1 VAFQNRR
8 EGRIAM
14 KVCGKVIKIAVSV
27 LTLTILLAFVVPFS
41 GITVNARETHHIT
54 AKAAAG
60 GGITDEGTIN
70 VKEGDDKTYHIYP
83 DAGHRVNYV
92 TVDGQNIGAV
102 TEYTFHNVKRNHEI
116 YVYFIT
122 GSAQDQAIAN
132 KKNLSV
138 LGSFSLKNGS
148 GSYAPNTK
156 VTVDAG
162 VVPGFRFA
170 GWLASDGRIYPSAV
184 TTITMPKYDLIL
196 YANWVAEGMDGVM
209 SQIATTNL
217 KCEQI
222 FGWAAIT
229 NKLGTF
235 TAKDLQNGS
244 GNTMNMS
251 IGGFNCYV
259 DAAAIAVLN
268 TRPGMAL
275 NVSYGADASFTF
287 YGDMDNSLFFGTE
300 LSYMCTTKSVGA
312 LHEKEIRF
320 AEPGIIGTAI
330 TANVL
335 LPEAAVGQTV
345 YVYLVD
351 ANGNEALY
359 LPTVVDGANRVS
371 VPLSAKVNFRIKY

>member
-1 VAFQNRR
+1 MKNIMRALVTMLTF
-8 EGRIAM
+8 AM
-14 KVCGKVIKIAVSV
+14 LATFGMPGNVMTAQAGK
-27 LTLTILLAFVVPFS
+27 TY
-41 GITVNARETHHIT
+41 HIT

-60 GGITDEGTIN
+60 GGITDEGTHN
-70 VKEGDDKTYHIYP
+70 VKEDDDKTYHIYP
-83 DAGHRVNYV
+83 DPGHRVNYV
-92 TVDGQNIGAV
+92 TIDGKNIGAV
-102 TEYTFHNVKRNHEI
+102 TEYTFENVESDHEI
-116 YVYFIT
+116 CVYFISGT
-122 GSAQDQAIAN
+122 AEAAVS
-132 KKNLSV
+132 KKALNV
-138 LGSFSLKNGS
+138 LGSFALKNGS

-162 VVPGFRFA
+162 TVAGFRFA
-170 GWLASDGRIYPSAV
+170 GWLASDGKIYPSAV

-196 YANWVAEGMDGVM
+196 YANWVAEGMNSAL

-217 KCEQI
+217 KGEQV
-222 FGWAAIT
+222 FGWQAIT
-229 NKLGTF
+229 EKLATF

-268 TRPGMAL
+268 TRLGMAL

-287 YGDMDNSLFFGTE
+287 YGDTDNSLFFGTE
-300 LSYMCTTKSVGA
+300 LSYTCTTKSTGSV
-312 LHEKEIRF
+312 HEKEISF
-320 AEPGIIGTAI
+320 AEPGAIGTSI

-335 LPEAAVGQTV
+335 LPEAAVGQAA

-359 LPTVVDGANRVS
+359 LPAVVDGGNRVS
-371 VPLSAKVNFRIKY
+371 VPLAAKVNFRIKY

>member
-1 VAFQNRR
+1 MKSAKKSLRMLAVVLALAMAVAFGMPGNVMTAQ
-8 EGRIAM
+8 
-14 KVCGKVIKIAVSV
+14 
-27 LTLTILLAFVVPFS
+27 
-41 GITVNARETHHIT
+41 ARKTYHIT

-60 GGITDEGTIN
+60 GGITDEGTHN
-70 VKEGDDKTYHIYP
+70 VREDDDKTYHIYP
-83 DAGHRVNYV
+83 DPGHRVNYV
-92 TVDGQNIGAV
+92 TIDGKNIGAV
-102 TEYTFHNVKRNHEI
+102 TEYTFEDVDDDHEI
-116 YVYFIT
+116 CVYFISGT
-122 GSAQDQAIAN
+122 AESAVS
-132 KKNLSV
+132 KKALNV

-162 VVPGFRFA
+162 VVAGFRFA
-170 GWLASDGRIYPSAV
+170 GWTASDGRIYPSAV

-217 KCEQI
+217 KGEQI
-222 FGWAAIT
+222 FGWVAIT
-229 NKLGTF
+229 DKLGTF

-244 GNTMNMS
+244 DNTMNMS

-312 LHEKEIRF
+312 VHEKEIHF
-320 AEPGIIGTAI
+320 AEPGVIGTAV

-335 LPEAAVGQTV
+335 LPEAVAGQAA

-359 LPTVVDGANRVS
+359 LPVVVDGANRVS
-371 VPLSAKVNFRIKY
+371 VPLSAKVDFRIKY

>member
-1 VAFQNRR
+1 
-8 EGRIAM
+8 M
-14 KVCGKVIKIAVSV
+14 KICGKVITISVSALILTVLMAFAVPS
-27 LTLTILLAFVVPFS
+27 S
-41 GITVNARETHHIT
+41 GITVKARETHHIT

-60 GGITDEGTIN
+60 GGITDEGTLN
-70 VKEGDDKTYHIYP
+70 VMEGDDKTYHIYP

-102 TEYTFHNVKRNHEI
+102 TEYTFHDVKRNHEI

-122 GSAQDQAIAN
+122 GSAQEQN
-132 KKNLSV
+132 VVNRKNLSV

-148 GSYAPNTK
+148 GSYVPNTK

-162 VVPGFRFA
+162 TVPGFRFA

-184 TTITMPKYDLIL
+184 TAITMPKYDLIL
-196 YANWVAEGMDGVM
+196 YANWVAEGMNGAL

-217 KCEQI
+217 KGEQAY
-222 FGWAAIT
+222 GWAAIT
-229 NKLGTF
+229 EKLATF

-268 TRPGMAL
+268 ARPGMAL
-275 NVSYGADASFTF
+275 NISYGTDASFTF
-287 YGDMDNSLFFGTE
+287 YGDMDNSLFLGTE
-300 LSYMCTTKSVGA
+300 LSYTCTTKSTGA
-312 LHEKEIRF
+312 VHEKEIDF
-320 AEPGIIGTAI
+320 AEPGAIGTAV

-335 LPEAAVGQTV
+335 LPEAAVGQAA

-359 LPTVVDGANRVS
+359 LPAVVDGGNRVS
-371 VPLSAKVNFRIKY
+371 VPLAAKVDFRIKY